1 MPDTNGFR
9 IRIKSDNPAAL
20 WIGLR
25 ILRSKAVKGASRSG
39 DVTCD
44 SDHIWK
50 IVGKLWEDHGRS
62 GRCVFCSDAE
72 ICWKKVN

>member
-25 ILRSKAVKGASRSG
+25 ILRSEAVKGASSRSG

-50 IVGKLWEDHGRS
+50 IVGRS
-62 GRCVFCSDAE
+62 WQIGKMCILQKYDE